1 MGDLIILEGADLVG
15 KTTLASLFVSRGYY
29 LHHEGPPPS
38 GVTACE
44 HYSQVVEKLVAA
56 HEDVVIDRFHLGEI
70 VYGICAERGSSV
82 TPRQIRALEQ
92 ELVLR
97 HSARIIV
104 MFVTNEDV
112 LKHRAV
118 VRKEHYS
125 EEYWRQ
131 NQIFRAMAYVND
143 NIIPL
148 DSTSRNAV
156 DLYYEV
162 R

>member
-1 MGDLIILEGADLVG
+1 MSDLIILEGADLVG

-44 HYSQVVEKLVAA
+44 HYSQIVEKLMAS

-70 VYGICAERGSSV
+70 VYGICAERGSTV
-82 TPRQIRALEQ
+82 TPRQIRALEN
-92 ELVLR
+92 ELIMR
-97 HSARIIV
+97 HSARIVI
-104 MFVTNEDV
+104 MYVTDEQV
-112 LKHRAV
+112 LKQRAA
-118 VRKEHYS
+118 VRKEHYN
-125 EEYWRQ
+125 EQYWHQ
-131 NQIFRAMAYVND
+131 NQIFKAMAYIND
-143 NIIPL
+143 NVVPL

-162 R
+162 K